1 MEERRSWIQQWIE
14 AQQAR
19 QAATAAMEAAIA
31 EMAAEE
37 STEEEEDELTPLQA
51 WWQECVSF
59 NNHFKQVKREY
70 IERYEEAYWNQVEN
84 ERKAKEYTKN
94 GLDDWLEVLELGIK
108 ENMEEEKDAWLK
120 NHKKRLAEKADE
132 LNAKRARIE
141 EGNPQAGDNKRDDA
155 PEDVFKVKSMEDALN
170 EIE

>member
-1 MEERRSWIQQWIE
+1 MAERRTWVQQWIDS
-14 AQQAR
+14 QQAR
-19 QAATAAMEAAIA
+19 QAATAAMEATIV

-51 WWQECVSF
+51 WWQECVRLDK
-59 NNHFKQVKREY
+59 HFKQVNSEY
-70 IERYEEAYWNQVEN
+70 LERYEEAYWNQVEN

-108 ENMEEEKDAWLK
+108 ENMEEERDAWLK
-120 NHKKRLAEKADE
+120 NHKKRVVEKADE
-132 LNAKRARIE
+132 LNAKRTRID
-141 EGNPQAGDNKRDDA
+141 EGDPQAGDNKRDDA
-155 PEDVFKVKSMEDALN
+155 PEDAFKVKSMEDALN